1 MESEPAFSTPQKE
14 VGLMVGLV
22 HCSVQWSYP
31 DKIRVFDSTVH
42 VLLQRY
48 TSEKKKKIHFVYSN
62 VSCSLKV
69 LPGFK
74 KF

>member
-1 MESEPAFSTPQKE
+1 MESEPAFSTLQKE

-22 HCSVQWSYP
+22 HCSAQWSYP
-31 DKIRVFDSTVH
+31 DKIRVFDSIVH

-48 TSEKKKKIHFVYSN
+48 TSEKKKNSFVYSN
-62 VSCSLKV
+62 ISCSLKV

>member
-1 MESEPAFSTPQKE
+1 MLLILQMMGEFFLKFMYWMESEPAFSTPQKE

-22 HCSVQWSYP
+22 HCSAQWSYP

-48 TSEKKKKIHFVYSN
+48 TSEKNK
-62 VSCSLKV
+62 
-69 LPGFK
+69 
-74 KF
+74 